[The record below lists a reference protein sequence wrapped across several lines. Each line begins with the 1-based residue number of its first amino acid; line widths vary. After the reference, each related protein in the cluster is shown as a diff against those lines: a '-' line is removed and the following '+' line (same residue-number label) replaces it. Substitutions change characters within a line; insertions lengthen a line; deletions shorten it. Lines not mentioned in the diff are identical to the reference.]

1 MGSLIVIMII
11 LGLVIYIL
19 TLGKEAFLG
28 FDIWPFNK
36 PDAGS
41 LDPGIGYLHG
51 YVKYNGGNLPFLHY
65 ATVEVGG
72 QKVTVNNYEFGLF
85 PEQYWINLPVG
96 TYSMVATL
104 YTYYGTTVATMNY
117 SSIVIVSQQD
127 TLREINFGG
136 NS

>member
-19 TLGKEAFLG
+19 TLGKEAFAG

-51 YVKYNGGNLPFLHY
+51 AVKYNGGNLPFLHY
-65 ATVEVGG
+65 AVLKVGG
-72 QKVTVNNYEFGLF
+72 QEVVVNNYEFGIF
-85 PEQYWINLPVG
+85 PENYWVNLPVG
-96 TYSMVATL
+96 TYTMEATL
-104 YTYYGTTVATMNY
+104 NTYYGSVIATMNY
-117 SSIVIVSQQD
+117 SSIAIVSQQD
-127 TLREINFGG
+127 TEREVNFGG